1 MNKILHCLFTYLSIP
16 NWPVFIRK
24 YLVFIFL
31 KRKKLQSFPFETQV
45 YGFNFKGDAANLI
58 DYHVLSRGSFEPGLT
73 RLLQIILK
81 DEENALFL
89 DVGANVGVHSLGLC
103 HYCSKVFAV
112 EPNENLCHRLEHL
125 IERNQI
131 KNIALKRYALHD
143 KNEELCFS
151 LPGPSNLGTGKV
163 MDKDS
168 ESDSESEPESESNLE
183 AQLLRVQGILGDD
196 LLEEALQS
204 QSLRAV
210 KIDVE
215 GHELSVLKGL
225 RQSLLEHR
233 PFIACE
239 ILQDSGDYF
248 EAFRAVIP
256 SDYLFL
262 KINRINK
269 RHFSLSRAFGCGD
282 VLLVPEEKIE
292 ILKPYLI

>member
-45 YGFNFKGDAANLI
+45 YGFQFKGDAANLI
-58 DYHVLSRGSFEPGLT
+58 DYHILSRGSFEPGLT
-73 RLLQIILK
+73 RLLQIIFK

-103 HYCSKVFAV
+103 PYCSKVFAV

-125 IERNQI
+125 IEKNKI
-131 KNIALKRYALHD
+131 KNISLKRYALHD

-151 LPGPSNLGTGKV
+151 LPSPSNLGTGKV
-163 MDKDS
+163 MDK
-168 ESDSESEPESESNLE
+168 ESEPDLESNFE

-196 LLEEALQS
+196 LLEEALRS
-204 QSLRAV
+204 HSLRAV

-225 RQSLLEHR
+225 RKSLLEHR

-239 ILQDSGDYF
+239 ILQDSSDYF
-248 EAFRAVIP
+248 EAFKSVIP
-256 SDYLFL
+256 PDYLFL

-269 RHFSLSRAFGCGD
+269 RNFSLSKVFGCGD
-282 VLLVPEEKIE
+282 VLLVPVEKIE
-292 ILKPYLI
+292 ILNPYLI